1 MPKYWGER
9 IMALVFIGLSIYF
22 IVPAI
27 DFPAL
32 GGAFPIFS
40 FGAIIFCSLIILLS
54 SFFKKNPSMKAKM
67 KFKLD
72 RAAVRPLVLTGLV
85 FLHIWLM
92 NVIGYFS
99 SALLFLISASLF
111 LGIRNYRSLIV
122 TIVILFPALY
132 AFFIIFLQAELP
144 SGILI

>member
-9 IMALVFIGLSIYF
+9 IMAVVFIGLSVYF

-40 FGAIIFCSLIILLS
+40 FSVIILCSLIILTR
-54 SFFKKNPSMKAKM
+54 SFFKKTPSMLAKM
-67 KFKLD
+67 SFKLD

-92 NVIGYFS
+92 NIIGYFS
-99 SALLFLISASLF
+99 SALLFFLCATLF
-111 LGIRNYRSLIV
+111 LGIRNYKSLLITV
-122 TIVILFPALY
+122 VILFPGLY
-132 AFFIIFLQAELP
+132 AFFIFFLKAQLP
-144 SGILI
+144 TGILI

>member
-22 IVPAI
+22 IIPALG
-27 DFPAL
+27 FPAL

-40 FGAIIFCSLIILLS
+40 FGAIIFCSLIIIVS
-54 SFFKKNPSMKAKM
+54 SFFKRNSSSRAKIR
-67 KFKLD
+67 FKLD
-72 RAAVRPLVLTGLV
+72 RTTVRPLVLTGLV

-99 SALLFLISASLF
+99 SALLFLICASLF
-111 LGIRNYRSLIV
+111 LGIRNYRSLLI

-132 AFFIIFLQAELP
+132 AFFIIFLQADLP